1 MRRHRISVLLFFVC
15 FVLGVKAQ
23 QAVAYADSQVRF
35 TVISDGALR
44 LEWQPQ
50 GRFTDDPS
58 FLAVERTYV
67 VPPYQVKQSGSKVV
81 ITTAKLRLEYRKGS
95 GRFTA
100 ENLSIR
106 SLKGVNPAFQ

>member
-1 MRRHRISVLLFFVC
+1 MKQHRIFAFVLLLC
-15 FVLGVKAQ
+15 LALGVKAQ

-44 LEWQPQ
+44 LEWHPQ

-67 VPPYQVKQSGSKVV
+67 ESP
-81 ITTAKLRLEYRKGS
+81 
-95 GRFTA
+95 
-100 ENLSIR
+100 
-106 SLKGVNPAFQ
+106 